1 MKIKLILVFIIL
13 FFSSCSVGDVQSF
26 TTAALSKNPSS
37 AFKTIARSKAISYS
51 SNPKKLKYD
60 LDNLKNIDKIFE
72 KFINNISGVWGEKNV
87 RVPKKQE
94 YVKYMNNYKS
104 RALIDFDKGI
114 VTVETLDDKNSKNSL
129 KEAIVTTLLLPDDPR
144 AADLFGTKPIKLG
157 GTPYLYGEIKDDQNK
172 DIRYSWRANRFAN
185 VLIKNSFKV
194 KTINKNNKKVKIS
207 YVNIPMTKD
216 HANVRV
222 AKFKPIVKKYAKKHN
237 LSQNLVYAIIKTE
250 SNFNQFALSN
260 AGAIGLMQI
269 VPTSAGRDAYKF
281 TKKRTWTP
289 TKSYLF
295 NANNNIE
302 LGSAYIQI
310 LKEKYLVK
318 VNNPISKEYC
328 VISAYNTGTGNVLK
342 TFSSNRTKAVNI
354 INNKQPSQIYS
365 TLRTKLP
372 YVETRN
378 YLKKLLIIKNS
389 LLIFR
394 LST

>member
-1 MKIKLILVFIIL
+1 
-13 FFSSCSVGDVQSF
+13 
-26 TTAALSKNPSS
+26 
-37 AFKTIARSKAISYS
+37 
-51 SNPKKLKYD
+51 
-60 LDNLKNIDKIFE
+60 
-72 KFINNISGVWGEKNV
+72 
-87 RVPKKQE
+87 
-94 YVKYMNNYKS
+94 MNNYKS

-281 TKKRTWTP
+281 TKK
-289 TKSYLF
+289 
-295 NANNNIE
+295 E
-302 LGSAYIQI
+302 LGHLLNHIYLMQI
-310 LKEKYLVK
+310 T
-318 VNNPISKEYC
+318 I
-328 VISAYNTGTGNVLK
+328 
-342 TFSSNRTKAVNI
+342 
-354 INNKQPSQIYS
+354 
-365 TLRTKLP
+365 
-372 YVETRN
+372 
-378 YLKKLLIIKNS
+378 
-389 LLIFR
+389 
-394 LST
+394 